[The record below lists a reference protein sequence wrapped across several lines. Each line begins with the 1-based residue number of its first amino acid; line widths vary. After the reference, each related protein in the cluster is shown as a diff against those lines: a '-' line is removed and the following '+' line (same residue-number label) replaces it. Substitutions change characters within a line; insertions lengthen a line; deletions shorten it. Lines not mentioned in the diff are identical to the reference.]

1 MAAVYKIIK
10 NTRTRTLTRARPYKH
25 TSYLWGFC
33 SSPVI
38 FMELLPKL
46 VKGTQAVTAQ
56 GRLYAYL
63 QTATAQYRV
72 SEEIA
77 RIKSFLVSQQ
87 SRFLGHFGCSCWSLE
102 GADLHFFSF
111 ILFLFY
117 LMRSLSAVTAFF
129 GGVTHTRSGSHS
141 SWESSSGVNIILH
154 HCSQICHT
162 ALSTF
167 MSGLVMGSSDVGERR
182 RDGVTESYPHNPWE
196 ALHAVSKRAFKFWCS
211 GKPYGSK

>member
-87 SRFLGHFGCSCWSLE
+87 SRFLGQFGCSCWSLE

-111 ILFLFY
+111 ILFSIAASWSWCAVFQQLRPF
-117 LMRSLSAVTAFF
+117 LWGGGLRTHALALAVPGSLAAV
-129 GGVTHTRSGSHS
+129 
-141 SWESSSGVNIILH
+141 
-154 HCSQICHT
+154 
-162 ALSTF
+162 
-167 MSGLVMGSSDVGERR
+167 
-182 RDGVTESYPHNPWE
+182 
-196 ALHAVSKRAFKFWCS
+196 
-211 GKPYGSK
+211 

>member
-1 MAAVYKIIK
+1 
-10 NTRTRTLTRARPYKH
+10 
-25 TSYLWGFC
+25 
-33 SSPVI
+33 
-38 FMELLPKL
+38 MELLPKL

-87 SRFLGHFGCSCWSLE
+87 SRFLGQFGCRFTFFLLYFIFYSCLV
-102 GADLHFFSF
+102 
-111 ILFLFY
+111 I

-129 GGVTHTRSGSHS
+129 GGVTHTRSGSRS

-154 HCSQICHT
+154 HCSRICHT

-167 MSGLVMGSSDVGERR
+167 MSGLVMGSSDVGGMELQRATPTTLERLCMLSPKGLSNFGAR
-182 RDGVTESYPHNPWE
+182 ENLMVPNSLM
-196 ALHAVSKRAFKFWCS
+196 LHASLFFHPSLLPSFTPHSWLVDRT
-211 GKPYGSK
+211 GSVIDTKTCD